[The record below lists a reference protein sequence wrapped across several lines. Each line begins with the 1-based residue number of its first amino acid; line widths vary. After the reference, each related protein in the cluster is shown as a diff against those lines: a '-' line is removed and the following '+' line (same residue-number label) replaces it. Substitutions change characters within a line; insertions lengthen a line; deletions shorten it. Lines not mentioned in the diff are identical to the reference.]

1 MNVAAGHGG
10 LDTELSDDA
19 TTGGNLDLQKA
30 DVALEN
36 FLVALLDAQLA
47 DVRDPC
53 IHGCL
58 LFPLQ
63 SFLVKARDSADV
75 AQQMRRR
82 LPIRVAANGASLDA
96 HAGQLLDA
104 HGHPGHL
111 LIGELGLKGDGVELA
126 GVGQVALEATNVGWR
141 EVEQGGEL
149 FNERVDIA
157 LDAGLQL
164 HREARIISRQHFA
177 VAVED
182 EPPGRLHGQ
191 QGNSIVLGLD
201 GVVLVLP
208 DLQGCESYAQ
218 QANADGHHN
227 GRNGHPFSKVRGGPR
242 FSDHVRARSLAP
254 SQADGPACV

>member
-1 MNVAAGHGG
+1 MRDACVHGR
-10 LDTELSDDA
+10 
-19 TTGGNLDLQKA
+19 
-30 DVALEN
+30 
-36 FLVALLDAQLA
+36 LLL
-47 DVRDPC
+47 
-53 IHGCL
+53 
-58 LFPLQ
+58 PLQ
-63 SFLVKARDSADV
+63 PFLIKARDPADV

-82 LPIRVAANGASLDA
+82 LPVRVAANGASLNA

-111 LIGELGLKGDGVELA
+111 LIGELGLEGDGVELA
-126 GVGQVALEATNVGWR
+126 GAGQVALEATNVCGR
-141 EVEQGGEL
+141 EVEQGCE
-149 FNERVDIA
+149 FFDERVDIA
-157 LDAGLQL
+157 LDAWLQL
-164 HREARIISRQHFA
+164 HREACIISRQHLA

-208 DLQGCESYAQ
+208 DLQGGESYAQ

-227 GRNGHPFSKVRGGPR
+227 GRNGHPFSKVGGGPR
-242 FSDHVRARSLAP
+242 FSDHVRARSLVP